1 MNFGIKGQV
10 IAGGVALAVLVGG
23 FGSWSV
29 LARVDGAVI
38 AAASLQVPGNRRA
51 VQHPD
56 GGVVAAVQVAEGQV
70 VRAGEVL
77 LRLDGSALR
86 SELAIV
92 EGQVF
97 EVTAR
102 HARLA
107 AERDGRATIAFPPDL
122 PADRPEVALQMDGQ
136 RTLFAARAATLTAQQ
151 DQLRQREAQ
160 VRSQIDGLNAQAT
173 ANATQLRLAEEE
185 LADERLLLS
194 KGLTQRAQVRAL
206 ERESARLQ
214 GQAGALVADLAEAG
228 DRITEYRMQ
237 ALSLVAERREEA
249 ITQLRDFSYQLAE
262 LSERRAAL
270 RQQID
275 RLDMRAPVGGRVLG
289 LTVTTPGAV
298 IRAADAVL
306 WIVPQDEPLLAEARI
321 PPVNIDEVREGQS
334 VRLTLPAFPGRTAP
348 EVEGVVQQVSADT
361 LQDKE
366 GASFYVAR
374 IALTAPPG
382 LVLTPGMPADAF
394 IRTGARSPLGYLL
407 HPFTSY
413 FDRAFRES

>member
-1 MNFGIKGQV
+1 MTFGIKGQV
-10 IAGGVALAVLVGG
+10 VAGGVALAILVAG
-23 FGSWSV
+23 FGGWSV
-29 LARVDGAVI
+29 LARIDGAVI
-38 AAASLQVPGNRRA
+38 APASLQVPGNRRA
-51 VQHPD
+51 VQHLD
-56 GGVVAAVQVAEGQV
+56 GGVVTGVSVAEGQV
-70 VRAGEVL
+70 VQAGDL
-77 LRLDGSALR
+77 LLSLDGSALR

-92 EGQVF
+92 ESQVF

-107 AERDGRATIAFPPDL
+107 AERDERAAITFPPDL
-122 PADRPEVALQMDGQ
+122 PADRAEVALQMEGQ
-136 RTLFAARAATLTAQQ
+136 RTLFAARAATLAAQQ

-160 VRSQIDGLNAQAT
+160 VRSQIDGLNAQAV

-185 LADERLLLS
+185 LADERVLLA

-206 ERESARLQ
+206 EREGARLQ
-214 GQAGALVADLAEAG
+214 GQAGALVADLAEAE
-228 DRITEYRMQ
+228 DRITEYRMR
-237 ALSLVAERREEA
+237 ALSLTAERREEA

-262 LSERRAAL
+262 LTERRAAL
-270 RQQID
+270 RRQLD
-275 RLDMRAPVGGRVLG
+275 RLDIRAPVAGRVLG

-321 PPVNIDEVREGQS
+321 PPVNIDEVREGQP

-348 EVEGVVQQVSADT
+348 EVEGIVQQVSADT